1 MATKKTTTATKKV
14 ASKKKVSNRVKQY
27 ANDRDLAITDIE
39 KTITLPRGACA
50 IIINPNMSI
59 EYVEPDKSAKEDSA
73 AIELYEE
80 LGIATT
86 AVLSLPGIGE
96 KIIRVFRDIIE
107 GAIAQDHMG
116 IPGNNDY

>member
-59 EYVEPDKSAKEDSA
+59 EYVEPDKSAKEDSTT
-73 AIELYEE
+73 IELYEE

>member
-1 MATKKTTTATKKV
+1 MATKKTTIATKKV
-14 ASKKKVSNRVKQY
+14 ASKKKVSNKVKQY

-59 EYVEPDKSAKEDSA
+59 EYIEPDKSAKEDSA

>member
-14 ASKKKVSNRVKQY
+14 ASKKKVSNKVKRY

-59 EYVEPDKSAKEDSA
+59 EFIEPDKSAKEDSA
-73 AIELYEE
+73 AIVFSISYL
-80 LGIATT
+80 
-86 AVLSLPGIGE
+86 VLQQLQYYHYLVLV
-96 KIIRVFRDIIE
+96 KK
-107 GAIAQDHMG
+107 
-116 IPGNNDY
+116 

>member
-59 EYVEPDKSAKEDSA
+59 EFIEPDKSAKEDSA

-107 GAIAQDHMG
+107 GAIAQDHMC

>member
-14 ASKKKVSNRVKQY
+14 ASKKKISNKVKQY

>member
-59 EYVEPDKSAKEDSA
+59 EYVEPDKSAKEDST

>member
-1 MATKKTTTATKKV
+1 MAIKKTTTATKKV
-14 ASKKKVSNRVKQY
+14 ASKKKISNRVKQY

-59 EYVEPDKSAKEDSA
+59 EYVEPDKSAKEDST

>member
-59 EYVEPDKSAKEDSA
+59 EYIEPDKSAKEDSTT
-73 AIELYEE
+73 IELYEE

>member
-59 EYVEPDKSAKEDSA
+59 EYIEPDKSAKEDSA

>member
-59 EYVEPDKSAKEDSA
+59 EFIEPDKSAKEDSA
-73 AIELYEE
+73 AIELHEE

>member
-14 ASKKKVSNRVKQY
+14 ASKKKISNKVKQY

-86 AVLSLPGIGE
+86 AVL
-96 KIIRVFRDIIE
+96 
-107 GAIAQDHMG
+107 
-116 IPGNNDY
+116 

>member
-14 ASKKKVSNRVKQY
+14 ASKKKISNRVKQY

>member
-14 ASKKKVSNRVKQY
+14 ASKKKISNKVKQY

-59 EYVEPDKSAKEDSA
+59 EFIEPDKSAKEDSA
-73 AIELYEE
+73 AIELHEE

-116 IPGNNDY
+116 IPVNNDY

>member
-14 ASKKKVSNRVKQY
+14 ASKKKVSNKVKQY